1 MPARETTP
9 SSPPRDRCEKK
20 LRNHTKSDWGRAE
33 NRTRS
38 APLGWTVLG
47 GLAPARCAGWVGLAN
62 AYGVPEP
69 EHPRLA
75 SFGEL
80 ARDAAAA
87 FTRVRT
93 DVVDI
98 CANADIS
105 TRDTRVPTRRSA
117 ILSAPLGRGALGD
130 DEVLELLA
138 AAGAVLDA
146 NAGIDRW
153 LAPATPATV
162 RVLAPAEHR
171 GVPFAF
177 VPLVV
182 TGHAALAGLVAGS
195 LVDAALATASRG
207 RYDVTAPP
215 PP

>member
-1 MPARETTP
+1 MRPRA
-9 SSPPRDRCEKK
+9 SS
-20 LRNHTKSDWGRAE
+20 A
-33 NRTRS
+33 
-38 APLGWTVLG
+38 
-47 GLAPARCAGWVGLAN
+47 ARCAGWVGLAN

-93 DVVDI
+93 AVVDI
-98 CANADIS
+98 CANADLS
-105 TRDTRVPTRRSA
+105 TRHTRVPTRRSA

-130 DEVLELLA
+130 DEVL
-138 AAGAVLDA
+138 
-146 NAGIDRW
+146 
-153 LAPATPATV
+153 APGTPATV

-182 TGHAALAGLVAGS
+182 TGHAVLAGLVAGS